1 VGKLGIR
8 IPLCRCYAEL
18 EGGTVIM
25 IPDYG
30 GCSEMKAKMENAKSS
45 TPQIKRV
52 WCEEDWVEW

>member
-1 VGKLGIR
+1 M
-8 IPLCRCYAEL
+8 PLCRCYAEL

-30 GCSEMKAKMENAKSS
+30 GCSEMNAKMESAKRD
-45 TPQIKRV
+45 TPQIKRI